1 MQYSRDEV
9 VRMLR
14 KTGFS
19 EVADKAVT
27 ELPDPVDLNRLEEWG
42 MRHGVTRD
50 ILVSQLGGSP

>member
-14 KTGFS
+14 KTGFP
-19 EVADKAVT
+19 EVADKALA